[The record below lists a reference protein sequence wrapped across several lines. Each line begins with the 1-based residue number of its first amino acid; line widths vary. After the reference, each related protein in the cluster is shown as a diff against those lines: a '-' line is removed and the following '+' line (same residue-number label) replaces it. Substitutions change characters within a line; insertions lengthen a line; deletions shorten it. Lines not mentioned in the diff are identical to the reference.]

1 MNKPTEAQID
11 QMRILYLAIRGIHD
25 CIPEWP
31 STFHFD
37 TPAEFYRSAT
47 WNIEGTYNHYALLW
61 NGMIRGTYGDLQNSV
76 EYHTMDWDTAIVEL
90 NNQIIESM
98 KPYIRPEDKAP
109 L

>member
-1 MNKPTEAQID
+1 MNKPTEVQID
-11 QMRILYLAIRGIHD
+11 RMRILYLAIRGIHD

-61 NGMIRGTYGDLQNSV
+61 NDAIRATYGDLQNRV
-76 EYHTMDWDTAIVEL
+76 EDIDMDWNAALTTMEK
-90 NNQIIESM
+90 QITNSM
-98 KPYIRPEDKAP
+98 RPFVRPEDKAP